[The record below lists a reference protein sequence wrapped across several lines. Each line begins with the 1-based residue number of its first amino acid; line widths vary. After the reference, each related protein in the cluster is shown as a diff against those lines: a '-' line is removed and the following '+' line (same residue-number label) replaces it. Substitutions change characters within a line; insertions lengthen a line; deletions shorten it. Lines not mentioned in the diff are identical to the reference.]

1 MKLTVKPGKRDKIH
15 VYIDGDY
22 QTTVDSLYFSTC
34 GLRDGAEMTEQ
45 EAAQFLRQANAR
57 RAFNK
62 GASLLSYQ
70 DRTRRQLVDRLR
82 EDYGDEAAEAA
93 ADRLEEL
100 RLLDDVRFAENYAAE
115 LLRRKKCAP
124 RRIMQELLQKGI
136 DRDTAE
142 QAVQGLDFAP
152 DVCIIELLQTKFA
165 GKFRNEAGL
174 RRTIAA
180 LQRLGYSYGDIRSA
194 LRQIEDEGDEDVC
207 EWE

>member
-34 GLRDGAEMTEQ
+34 GYKDGAELTAQ
-45 EAAQFLRQANAR
+45 EAADFLHEANDR

-70 DRTRRQLVDRLR
+70 DRTRRQLVERLR
-82 EDYGDEAAEAA
+82 EDYGEDAAERA
-93 ADRLEEL
+93 ADRLEQL
-100 RLLDDVRFAENYAAE
+100 RLLDDARYAENYAAE

-124 RRIMQELLQKGI
+124 RRILQLLLQKGI
-136 DRDTAE
+136 DRETAE
-142 QAVQGLDFAP
+142 ETVQGLDFAA
-152 DVCIIELLQTKFA
+152 DVCIIELLETKFA
-165 GKFRNEAGL
+165 GKFRDEKGL

-194 LRQIEDEGDEDVC
+194 LRQIEEEGEEYEC
-207 EWE
+207 ESE